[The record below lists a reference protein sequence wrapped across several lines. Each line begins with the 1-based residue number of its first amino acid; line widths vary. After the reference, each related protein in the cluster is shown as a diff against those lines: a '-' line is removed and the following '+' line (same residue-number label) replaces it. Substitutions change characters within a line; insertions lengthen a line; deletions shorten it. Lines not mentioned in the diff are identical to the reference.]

1 MYLHLRKFWPA
12 LLLLLASTSTW
23 ATDHAVTV
31 GGTYGGGG
39 YNYPLLMFTP
49 STLTINPGDTVTF
62 TSAGGAPHNVD
73 ADAGQSISFRCANGC
88 DGAGGNGDPSAN
100 NWTST
105 VTFGADTA
113 GHTITYHCDIHG
125 SMGMTGSITVN
136 AAGGGGGHV
145 AITSGF
151 TGAWYDPQQSGHGIF
166 IEVLPNNQ
174 ILAWWFTFNPDGT
187 QQAWFGNVGS
197 INGDTATV
205 AAVQTQGGRWIPN
218 FDPSNVTQPAW
229 GTLTFQFTDCNHGEV
244 NFTSTVAGYGTG
256 HMDLTRL
263 TQPAGLSCQ

>member
-1 MYLHLRKFWPA
+1 MHLHLWKTWPA
-12 LLLLLASTSTW
+12 LLFLLAASSSW
-23 ATDHAVTV
+23 AVDHHVTV
-31 GGTYGGGG
+31 GGSTGGIYGGAILAFSPPTV
-39 YNYPLLMFTP
+39 NAQV
-49 STLTINPGDTVTF
+49 GDTVTF
-62 TSAGGAPHNVD
+62 VNAGGAPHNVA
-73 ADAGQSISFRCANGC
+73 ADDGSFRCAAGC
-88 DGAGGNGDPSAN
+88 DGAGGNGTPSAA

-105 VTFGADTA
+105 ITLTQA
-113 GHTITYHCDIHG
+113 GTIGYHCEVHG
-125 SMGMTGSITVN
+125 SMGMVGSINVADAT
-136 AAGGGGGHV
+136 GGGGNHV
-145 AITSGF
+145 PITSGF

-174 ILAWWFTFNPDGT
+174 ILAWWFTFNPDGN

-218 FDPSNVTQPAW
+218 FNPANVTQPVW

-244 NFTSTVAGYGTG
+244 NFASGVAGYGTG

-263 TQPAGLSCQ
+263 TLPAGLTCQ